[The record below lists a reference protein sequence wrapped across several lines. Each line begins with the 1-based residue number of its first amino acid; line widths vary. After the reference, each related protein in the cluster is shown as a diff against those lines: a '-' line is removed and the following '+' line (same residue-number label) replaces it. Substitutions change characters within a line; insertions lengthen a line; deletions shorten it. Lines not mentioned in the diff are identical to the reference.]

1 MKKWLIIG
9 GVLFAVLI
17 IGLIVLISVTDAW
30 ATARDVSVVILAI
43 FQMISTLLMIALLA
57 VLIYAVMALK
67 TLASDTVV
75 PKMSQTLDQVR
86 DTAATAKNTSTYVA
100 QGVVTPLIKVSS
112 VAAGVRAAA
121 VALARRNPPKH
132 FEP

>member
-17 IGLIVLISVTDAW
+17 IGLIVLISVSDAW

-67 TLASDTVV
+67 SLASETVV
-75 PKMSQTLDQVR
+75 PKVSQTLDQVR

-100 QGVVTPLIKVSS
+100 QGVVTPLIKISS

-121 VALARRNPPKH
+121 VALARRNPPEH